1 MQEWLNP
8 NHQRQI
14 QLQTPA
20 NEHHT
25 NSVVINVDGHPSNFD
40 IETQQPSNNENQHH
54 TFTDNFV
61 NNIREAAN
69 AGNQHNNNNNNNNSD
84 VNPSQT
90 LEISPEAQAT
100 RKNLESYIPFLTIL
114 FTKCK

>member
-14 QLQTPA
+14 QLPTPT
-20 NEHHT
+20 NEHNL

-40 IETQQPSNNENQHH
+40 VETHQPSNNEHQHH
-54 TFTDNFV
+54 TFTDNSV

-69 AGNQHNNNNNNNNSD
+69 AGNQPNNNNNNNSD
-84 VNPSQT
+84 PNPSQS
-90 LEISPEAQAT
+90 LAISPEAQAT
-100 RKNLESYIPFLTIL
+100 RKNLESYIPLLTIL